1 VNRTAVAAILLAS
14 AGLLHFG
21 YTLPNQREVQ
31 ALAEEH
37 HRALGKLLEVQE
49 RRELAERRKAEYQ
62 RVAAVLAS
70 AARGSD
76 DPAPDLRRSVLE
88 ALQGAGLVG
97 VRVAVGAGRDSVGAA
112 LQVSGRGRI
121 EEVVRFSGALIQPR
135 TGVVLERVRL
145 SAQPTAIAFEIT
157 GVRLRGPR

>member
-1 VNRTAVAAILLAS
+1 VNRTVVAATLLAS

-21 YTLPNQREVQ
+21 YTLPNRGAVQ
-31 ALAEEH
+31 GLAEEH
-37 HRALGKLLEVQE
+37 RRALGKLREVQE
-49 RRELAERRKAEYQ
+49 RRERAERRKTEYQ
-62 RVAAVLAS
+62 RIAAVLAS

-76 DPAPDLRRSVLE
+76 EPAPELRRSVLE
-88 ALQGAGLVG
+88 TLRGAGLFG
-97 VRVAVGAGRDSVGAA
+97 VRVAVGAGRDDVGAT

-121 EEVVRFSGALIQPR
+121 EDVVRFSGALIQPR

-157 GVRLRGPR
+157 GVRLRGAQ

>member
-1 VNRTAVAAILLAS
+1 VAAILLAS

-21 YTLPNQREVQ
+21 YTLPNQRAVG

-37 HRALGKLLEVQE
+37 RRALEKLREVQE

-76 DPAPDLRRSVLE
+76 EPAPELRRSVLE
-88 ALQGAGLVG
+88 ALEGAGLVG
-97 VRVAVGAGRDSVGAA
+97 VRVTVGAGRDSVGAT
-112 LQVSGRGRI
+112 LQVSGRGRAFD
-121 EEVVRFSGALIQPR
+121 VVRFSGTLVQPG

-145 SAQPTAIAFEIT
+145 WAQPTAIAFDIT